1 MANVWKSTVTSS
13 MTKHLT
19 EDEKADLIDKLNDVV
34 MMVCQSYEIKS

>member
-1 MANVWKSTVTSS
+1 MSNVWKSSVTSS

-34 MMVCQSYEIKS
+34 MMVCESYEIKS